1 MSILYRFKKH
11 CQHVQSIF
19 KKSIFFQIENICIE
33 FYVIK
38 TKHLF
43 NKNVSFA
50 KKIRLIYSVS
60 IHSFRMDGM
69 PDTTDFLTFYMQAIR
84 KFNKSEREQI
94 I

>member
-19 KKSIFFQIENICIE
+19 KNPYFFQIENICIE

-60 IHSFRMDGM
+60 IHSFITEGM
-69 PDTTDFLTFYMQAIR
+69 PDTTDFHIVVHIGTFYMQAIR
-84 KFNKSEREQI
+84 KFNWK
-94 I
+94 